1 MVEPAGFGFPP
12 ARCMSRTLLS
22 GLLLGLALV
31 LTGCSGDPGTGPVA
45 VKWDR
50 DTCARCNMVLSDR
63 EHSAQVRY
71 SPADGSRSR
80 VHTFDDIGCA
90 VLWLERQTWRDQAG
104 VEIWVTDY
112 RDGAWID
119 ARAAHFVRGRIT
131 PMQYGL
137 GAQRDPAAGA
147 LDFAGAVDHIQHV
160 ERRFNVHGGNLDH
173 PQSAADDPAGA
184 APPPRSKD

>member
-1 MVEPAGFGFPP
+1 MLDPVRYSFRPATH
-12 ARCMSRTLLS
+12 MSRVVLAS
-22 GLLLGLALV
+22 LLLGLTLV
-31 LTGCSGDPGTGPVA
+31 LTGCSGDPGTGPVE

-90 VLWLERQTWRDQAG
+90 VLWLEQQPWREQAG

-119 ARAAHFVRGRIT
+119 ARAAHYVRGRIT

-137 GAQRDPAAGA
+137 GAQREPAAGA
-147 LDFAGAVDHIQHV
+147 LDFAGAVEHIHAI
-160 ERRFNVHGGNLDH
+160 ERRFNIHGGNLDH
-173 PQSAADDPAGA
+173 PQSATDAAATDPRRPLGE
-184 APPPRSKD
+184 D

>member
-1 MVEPAGFGFPP
+1 MADGPGRILHPVLA
-12 ARCMSRTLLS
+12 
-22 GLLLGLALV
+22 GLLLALAVV

-50 DTCARCNMVLSDR
+50 DTCVRCNMVLSDR
-63 EHSAQVRY
+63 EHSAQVRH

-90 VLWLERQTWRDQAG
+90 VLWLEQQPWRDEAG

-119 ARAAHFVRGRIT
+119 ARAAHYVRGRVT

-147 LDFAGAVDHIQHV
+147 LDFAGAVEHIRHI
-160 ERRFNVHGGNLDH
+160 ERRFNIHGGNLDH
-173 PQSAADDPAGA
+173 PESAAGDPAGA
-184 APPPRSKD
+184 APPPETKD